1 MPEYVLQ
8 HVRSA
13 SWLILTHVNGSIFLT
28 AVYGTMYLTK
38 YEVYYRLYQARV
50 NLMILSTCPIRAVTS
65 KSDLSELPHFYYKS
79 ISLTIYPASA
89 LGAVGTITGNQ
100 DISCNRDELPQ
111 YVFSYS
117 NTASLR
123 KRSSCGFTVI
133 KHLRGHS
140 LPPIFHM

>member
-1 MPEYVLQ
+1 MRFTIAYIKPGP
-8 HVRSA
+8 
-13 SWLILTHVNGSIFLT
+13 T
-28 AVYGTMYLTK
+28 
-38 YEVYYRLYQARV
+38 
-50 NLMILSTCPIRAVTS
+50 ILSTCPIRAVRS

-117 NTASLR
+117 NIASLR

-140 LPPIFHM
+140 LPPIFHMQTSSLVLALNERALEVVASAHPALSPSNDDIGLCCS